1 MLIVSLIRWLLVGT
15 FTTINLFV
23 GTVVDNFIK
32 IKGELDGT
40 ALLTP
45 EQKQWQSAMT
55 AWSQKKELPRVPRPP
70 NSICLRPI
78 FDLVTGKPFD
88 IFTTVVIL
96 SNIGIMALDY
106 HRIEEDEAM

>member
-1 MLIVSLIRWLLVGT
+1 MLIVPLVRWLLVGT

-45 EQKQWQSAMT
+45 EQKQWQSAMS

-88 IFTTVVIL
+88 IL
-96 SNIGIMALDY
+96 PAL
-106 HRIEEDEAM
+106 HASAHHGAISPQASRSTSSRRW